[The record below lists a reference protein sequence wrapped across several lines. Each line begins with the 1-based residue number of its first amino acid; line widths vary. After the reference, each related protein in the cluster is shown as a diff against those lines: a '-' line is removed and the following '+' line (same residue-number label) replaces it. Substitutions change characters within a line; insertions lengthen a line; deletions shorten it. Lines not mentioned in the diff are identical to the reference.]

1 MQCQDSGYPTESCV
15 TEAQIIDSE
24 QACSYIYILFS
35 DAKAVSILVLFKYT
49 LLNQFQY

>member
-1 MQCQDSGYPTESCV
+1 V